1 MEGLGGICKWK
12 LQQFNPKSTEKVCAY
27 ASRKFYPPKATI
39 DAKIYAVMNSLD
51 SFKIYYLDKKKLMV
65 RTDCQAIISFFNKSF
80 QNKPSRVRWIAF
92 IDFVTDMGIPINF
105 QHIDGK
111 DNLLADAL
119 PVNSTRTS
127 VLLEEEHDARRQM
140 ASIERAASQ
149 QVLASFENL
158 SLSASSRNTTSNAEA
173 TMKEKKLIGTNNCQ
187 MSKKHALSSG
197 KATFNYRMS

>member
-1 MEGLGGICKWK
+1 MMASTSRDPDDSGGS
-12 LQQFNPKSTEKVCAY
+12 PKSNQSSTQSTCLQL
-27 ASRKFYPPKATI
+27 SSPH
-39 DAKIYAVMNSLD
+39 
-51 SFKIYYLDKKKLMV
+51 YLFLTKYEDL
-65 RTDCQAIISFFNKSF
+65 
-80 QNKPSRVRWIAF
+80 
-92 IDFVTDMGIPINF
+92 
-105 QHIDGK
+105 
-111 DNLLADAL
+111 
-119 PVNSTRTS
+119 VNSTRTS

-140 ASIERAASQ
+140 ASIVRAASQ